1 MCHVGQTTLTT
12 TGPSR
17 SVRARMAGTRHTE
30 AQLLRT
36 ATRLGD
42 PAAGLTAAAELRRRL
57 DVWEAAHVDEAVAA
71 GWPWQRIAESLGVT
85 KQAAHARHARRAQQ
99 SQEGLVVAGRARR
112 AVQRGR
118 EEAARRGAE
127 RMETDHLLLGLLLD
141 DEEGPVKAALAAC
154 GIDCDAVRKGAGPAG
169 DAPQRGAMSAPPVS
183 LATREALEQSMREA
197 VARGDRRLD
206 VEHLLL
212 AVLHEPGGRGQR
224 AVMASGRSPGAVE
237 RRLSRALRGQP
248 ASGSSGSSGS

>member
-1 MCHVGQTTLTT
+1 VSG
-12 TGPSR
+12 
-17 SVRARMAGTRHTE
+17 ARDSE
-30 AQLLRT
+30 AQLLRG

-42 PAAGLTAAAELRRRL
+42 PDAGLTAVAELRRRL
-57 DVWEAAHVDEAVAA
+57 GVWEAAHVDEAVAA
-71 GWPWQRIAESLGVT
+71 GWSWQRIAESLGVT

-112 AVQRGR
+112 AVKRAR
-118 EEAARRGAE
+118 EEAARLGAE
-127 RMETDHLLLGLLLD
+127 RMETDHLLLGLLLE
-141 DEEGPVKAALAAC
+141 DEGGPVEAALDAC
-154 GIDCDAVRKGAGPAG
+154 GITRDALRKVAGPPAG
-169 DAPQRGAMSAPPVS
+169 APRRGAAVS
-183 LATREALEQSMREA
+183 PAVSPATREALAQSMREA

-237 RRLSRALRGQP
+237 RRLSRALRRQP
-248 ASGSSGSSGS
+248 AAASSGASAAS

>member
-1 MCHVGQTTLTT
+1 
-12 TGPSR
+12 
-17 SVRARMAGTRHTE
+17 MAGVRHSE
-30 AQLLRT
+30 PQLLRA

-42 PAAGLTAAAELRRRL
+42 PGAGLTAVAELRRRL
-57 DVWEAAHVDEAVAA
+57 DTWEAAHVDEAVAA
-71 GWPWQRIAESLGVT
+71 GWSWQRIAESLGVT

-112 AVQRGR
+112 AVQRAR
-118 EEAARRGAE
+118 EEAARLGAE
-127 RMETDHLLLGLLLD
+127 RLETDHLLLGLLLD
-141 DEEGPVKAALAAC
+141 DDTSAVKAALDDC
-154 GIDCDAVRKGAGPAG
+154 GITCERVREGAASRAKPAGGPAE
-169 DAPQRGAMSAPPVS
+169 RPPAVS
-183 LATREALEQSMREA
+183 PETREALEQSMREA

-237 RRLSRALRGQP
+237 RRLGRALRGQP
-248 ASGSSGSSGS
+248 PGGSLGGSASS

>member
-112 AVQRGR
+112 AVQRAR
-118 EEAARRGAE
+118 EEAARLGAE
-127 RMETDHLLLGLLLD
+127 RLETDHLLLGLLLD
-141 DEEGPVKAALAAC
+141 DDTIAVKAALDDC
-154 GIDCDAVRKGAGPAG
+154 GITCERVREGAASRAKPAGGPAE
-169 DAPQRGAMSAPPVS
+169 RPPAVS
-183 LATREALEQSMREA
+183 PETREALEQSMR
-197 VARGDRRLD
+197 
-206 VEHLLL
+206 
-212 AVLHEPGGRGQR
+212 EPGGRGQR

-237 RRLSRALRGQP
+237 RRLGRALRGQP
-248 ASGSSGSSGS
+248 PGGSSGGSASS